1 MSGRTRWVRPLL
13 VFDPDYSADIGA
25 HVFQIEKY
33 RLIYERLTQEGD
45 TRPEDWVTP
54 AAATTEEL
62 LRVHTPEYLDDFLN
76 CRWTPR
82 TATSEFPLS
91 PEIAQAH
98 VLTAGGSIVACR
110 KALERGI
117 SANIGGGLHHAFADQ
132 AAGFCYIND
141 IAVGIRAAQA
151 EGLIE
156 RAAVIDCDLHQ
167 GNGTARI
174 FEGDDSVFT
183 FSMHQENL
191 YPAKEKSDLDIGL
204 PDGTGDDLYLSK
216 LMKALPEVLDRAE
229 PELVVYQA
237 GADPYAEDQLG
248 NLTLSLEGLRDRDR
262 LVLGACHERGIPTV
276 ITLGGGY
283 ARKPADTVTIHAT
296 TCRVAMALAA
306 EVPG

>member
-1 MSGRTRWVRPLL
+1 
-13 VFDPDYSADIGA
+13 
-25 HVFQIEKY
+25 
-33 RLIYERLTQEGD
+33 
-45 TRPEDWVTP
+45 
-54 AAATTEEL
+54 
-62 LRVHTPEYLDDFLN
+62 
-76 CRWTPR
+76 
-82 TATSEFPLS
+82 
-91 PEIAQAH
+91 